1 MSNMTNAQAAL
12 QAAATIYSGTA
23 GAVSNATVLGMA
35 SHLKRGL
42 DRHDVADKAAAAA
55 AKDAMLAQHL
65 AGNRTVG
72 FTPAPGAH
80 PTPEELSFLDR
91 VEKSLS

>member
-1 MSNMTNAQAAL
+1 MSSMTNAQAAL

-42 DRHDVADKAAAAA
+42 DRHDQADKAAAAA
-55 AKDAMLAQHL
+55 AKDAMLEQHL
-65 AGNRTVG
+65 LGNRTVG
-72 FTPAPGAH
+72 FSAGGVEPR
-80 PTPEELSFLDR
+80 TPEL
-91 VEKSLS
+91 VEYPRPSPGDN